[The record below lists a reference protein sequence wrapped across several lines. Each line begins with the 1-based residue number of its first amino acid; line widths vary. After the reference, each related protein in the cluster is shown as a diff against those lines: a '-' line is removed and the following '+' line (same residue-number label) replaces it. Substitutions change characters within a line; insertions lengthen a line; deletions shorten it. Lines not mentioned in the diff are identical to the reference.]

1 MAIYQ
6 ARDTVPRSERDPNH
20 MSAGTWIPVD
30 RIRSLVRTA
39 VVYRHLGDAHDDC
52 RHFIVD
58 KDGATERAIN
68 DTLFT
73 AYAASTTHGSHI
85 RALLGVSPAAG
96 VGDQAQLSG
105 ASSGI
110 LEMDLERS

>member
-96 VGDQAQLSG
+96 VGHQARLSG